1 MPSRTGRRKCNPNDV
16 ESSSVDCAF
25 CGINGIT
32 TEFYLCNTC
41 AESYLCERCVKDA
54 QIVHYNNIMCHACL
68 QKKADK
74 KSDSS
79 QKHLIAVQ
87 KRIKML
93 KEAQVSIEELKK
105 RKFRKQLFYNVKFL
119 SN

>member
-1 MPSRTGRRKCNPNDV
+1 
-16 ESSSVDCAF
+16 
-25 CGINGIT
+25 
-32 TEFYLCNTC
+32 
-41 AESYLCERCVKDA
+41 
-54 QIVHYNNIMCHACL
+54 MCHACL

-105 RKFRKQLFYNVKFL
+105 EKI
-119 SN
+119 